1 MLHNADNRPS
11 LVSRRKSQGAG
22 RNWENRD
29 REGSRESARIQRD
42 RAELFRGARLQK
54 HGQVI
59 LWPLADRSV
68 GLLRRI

>member
-1 MLHNADNRPS
+1 MLHNAHDRPP
-11 LVSRRKSQGAG
+11 LVSGRQSQGAG
-22 RNWENRD
+22 WYWENRD
-29 REGSRESARIQRD
+29 GEGSWESAWIQRD